1 MLMQKMDDYLDG
13 ALSAPDRL
21 EVDALVARDAAAA
34 RTLAAAKAQ
43 RALRSAAYE
52 SYAPTAAESASLAGH
67 ILDACHNAPVGR
79 IELSYRRYAGIA
91 AAVLIMA
98 GTFFAGRFT
107 APTQIVNV
115 PGPTNIVYN
124 VVYTENGATMVSEFN
139 TKEERNSFVS
149 ELDTRGV
156 PVVLVSDFNTP
167 GHM

>member
-1 MLMQKMDDYLDG
+1 MQKMDDYLDG

-21 EVDALVARDAAAA
+21 EVDALVAGDAEAA

-43 RALRSAAYE
+43 RALRAAAYE
-52 SYAPTAAESASLAGH
+52 SYAPTADESASLAGH

-79 IELSYRRYAGIA
+79 IEFSYRRYAGIA
-91 AAVLIMA
+91 AALLIMA
-98 GTFFAGRFT
+98 GIFFAGRFT

-124 VVYTENGATMVSEFN
+124 VVYTENGATMLSEFN
-139 TKEERNSFVS
+139 TKEERDGFVA
-149 ELDTRGV
+149 ELETRGATGIAV
-156 PVVLVSDFNTP
+156 ADLTTF